1 MSRASVPSS
10 MRSNLVITPI
20 VRTPESLKDEF
31 NQCSVLSDTYSCTE
45 LVSSAEARA
54 SEKLNELYFILFY
67 QLCPEEY
74 RNTSNK
80 NVTIH

>member
-31 NQCSVLSDTYSCTE
+31 NQCSVLFDTYSCTQ
-45 LVSSAEARA
+45 LVRAVEARA
-54 SEKLNELYFILFY
+54 GEKM
-67 QLCPEEY
+67 
-74 RNTSNK
+74 NK
-80 NVTIH
+80 IHTCDK